1 MIQLGPCPAGGY
13 HGSWETCERC
23 APVQGTI
30 AQLRQELD
38 DARAH
43 VGRLVAARDGAAP
56 GGGYV
61 CTTEGCCVGDCPNCR
76 YVKAMEER
84 AALLDYLADWV
95 DGRDVLIRVSES
107 PDSWARDDHMWA
119 EVDVRHWPDHHES
132 LSAAL
137 RRVRQESGSLPDLS
151 AGAPKL
157 GAPPVASPPADGT
170 GTSEAALRA
179 LIYAHTADDE
189 RRRLLLSDL
198 ADLAAATRRAEE
210 AERDMARLDSGC
222 IRLTLQ
228 AADGRQGILYRDV
241 DLRAA
246 IDDAMARTPRPER
259 CGCFVAATGE
269 VCTQPTDHIG
279 PHIFASDSAA
289 RTPTPEV
296 STTQPE
302 DDR

>member
-1 MIQLGPCPAGGY
+1 VADEAMQ
-13 HGSWETCERC
+13 
-23 APVQGTI
+23 APP
-30 AQLRQELD
+30 
-38 DARAH
+38 
-43 VGRLVAARDGAAP
+43 AAP
-56 GGGYV
+56 
-61 CTTEGCCVGDCPNCR
+61 
-76 YVKAMEER
+76 
-84 AALLDYLADWV
+84 AL
-95 DGRDVLIRVSES
+95 
-107 PDSWARDDHMWA
+107 
-119 EVDVRHWPDHHES
+119 
-132 LSAAL
+132 
-137 RRVRQESGSLPDLS
+137 
-151 AGAPKL
+151 
-157 GAPPVASPPADGT
+157 
-170 GTSEAALRA
+170 EAALTAFRRA
-179 LIYAHTADDE
+179 VVNQTLEPENPPRDAEAHAAVLALVADWERERAIDRETLERAGYRLIE
-189 RRRLLLSDL
+189 RNAFGERIWVPPVNEKMGALYRRAFD
-198 ADLAAATRRAEE
+198 AEDALAAAERRAEE